1 MSQFSTQGSSGN
13 IEVQEAGVKKSF
25 RPKINFVSG
34 ATVVDDPTNNR
45 ANITCAGGG
54 GGGISANLD
63 GGFSIEVYLITQ
75 GLDLGDANSV
85 YTPGQILDAGA
96 A

>member
-1 MSQFSTQGSSGN
+1 MSQFSTAGGSGN
-13 IEVQEAGVKKSF
+13 IEIQEAGVKVSF
-25 RPKINFVSG
+25 RPKINFVTG

-45 ANITCAGGG
+45 ANVTCAGGG
-54 GGGISANLD
+54 GGILSNID

-75 GLDLGDANSV
+75 AIDLGDSNSV
-85 YTPGQILDAGA
+85 YTSGQIIDAGA